1 MKGLRYGGFKN
12 ALKLAAVELSQS
24 YSILNFFDSTLA
36 NIRFSKVGWRCFSVA
51 ESCKCWSS
59 WEVERCLK
67 FIELVYNK
75 DLRQLYSFATIF

>member
-36 NIRFSKVGWRCFSVA
+36 TIRFSKLGWR
-51 ESCKCWSS
+51 SCKCWSS